1 MAEPFRVGYVPGVSP
16 GKWLR
21 RWEQRLPEL
30 PLEARM
36 VEVAEQRTLL
46 LDGALDMCFVRLP
59 VDREGL
65 HVIPLYEEQPV
76 VVAAREHPVSAFDEL
91 DVADLAGEHLLQPST
106 QCPEWAAVAEEVRD
120 GTRVEPPPMSL
131 PQAIEVAGSGAG
143 IVVVPMSLARLHQRK
158 DVRYVPVTGVAPSSV
173 GLAWRTDNDDTR
185 VETFVGIVRGRTER
199 SSRQP
204 EAAPRRPEQDVRQP
218 GRDRARGADDR
229 RRRRAKGAVKH
240 RGRPRRR

>member
-1 MAEPFRVGYVPGVSP
+1 MLILTSLYQAYVTIHGCCYYCIF
-16 GKWLR
+16 
-21 RWEQRLPEL
+21 
-30 PLEARM
+30 
-36 VEVAEQRTLL
+36 TT
-46 LDGALDMCFVRLP
+46 
-59 VDREGL
+59 
-65 HVIPLYEEQPV
+65 
-76 VVAAREHPVSAFDEL
+76 
-91 DVADLAGEHLLQPST
+91 PST
-106 QCPEWAAVAEEVRD
+106 TQCDTLSLHDALPIS
-120 GTRVEPPPMSL
+120 PMSL
-131 PQAIEVAGSGAG
+131 PLAIEVAGSGAG